1 MAISTGR
8 PVAGTMTHVF
18 RRPEPPPITRDE
30 FTHLI
35 ALLMRM
41 DWKLDLIL
49 EELEIDHGE
58 EED

>member
-1 MAISTGR
+1 M
-8 PVAGTMTHVF
+8 F
-18 RRPEPPPITRDE
+18 RKQPELLPITRDE
-30 FTHLI
+30 VTYLI

-49 EELEIDHGE
+49 EELEIESGE

>member
-1 MAISTGR
+1 M
-8 PVAGTMTHVF
+8 F
-18 RRPEPPPITRDE
+18 RKQPERPPITRDE
-30 FTHLI
+30 VTSLI

-49 EELEIDHGE
+49 EELEIGDGE